1 MKANIPQRTDTPLQL
16 HEASQVNIR
25 CPIFYLFSN
34 RTATPALPIEY
45 SGLGALDTLNLAI
58 DRLTE

>member
-1 MKANIPQRTDTPLQL
+1 M
-16 HEASQVNIR
+16 NIR

-45 SGLGALDTLNLAI
+45 SGLGALHTLNLAI